1 MDSRFFNTSYP
12 VSPFGLLWFYIIHLV
27 TYQPTS
33 QDKQIV
39 LQQKR

>member
-1 MDSRFFNTSYP
+1 MDSRLFSTSYLH
-12 VSPFGLLWFYIIHLV
+12 STFGLLWFCILHLV
-27 TYQPTS
+27 TYQPVS